1 MTFEFLRYSGYILQ
15 VRCMDNSKILLT
27 SNFFGIMYTKN
38 YSNQFTCDRVI
49 PKVMVAFLRH
59 GVDLVLFHFSLRQ
72 LKSENRQLLTFYVV
86 NI

>member
-1 MTFEFLRYSGYILQ
+1 
-15 VRCMDNSKILLT
+15 
-27 SNFFGIMYTKN
+27 MYTKN

-86 NI
+86 NV